1 MRTKLRILVGFAL
14 ALVSGLAAAQFE
26 AGTHYVVLEQ
36 PQRTVARDGV
46 EVREFFSYMCP
57 YCYTFAGPMHQWL
70 RNEAPAEV
78 RYVRTPVVFQQS
90 WELLARTYYTAEVL
104 DIADQVHLPLF
115 TAIHDEKR
123 RFRSLEDVA
132 AFLATLGVDRERFMQ
147 VADSFA
153 VATRLNQGQQAM
165 RNFRI
170 SSTPSV
176 VVAGKYLVTPRTA
189 GSQERMVQVID
200 YLVRQE
206 AAEAKQ

>member
-1 MRTKLRILVGFAL
+1 
-14 ALVSGLAAAQFE
+14 
-26 AGTHYVVLEQ
+26 
-36 PQRTVARDGV
+36 
-46 EVREFFSYMCP
+46 
-57 YCYTFAGPMHQWL
+57 WL

-176 VVAGKYLVTPRTA
+176 VVAGK
-189 GSQERMVQVID
+189 
-200 YLVRQE
+200 
-206 AAEAKQ
+206 